1 VNLWLISGAAVST
14 ALVLCAAMCLR
25 GSPERRLVGLEMT
38 SMLVVIAMVLF
49 TIGFGRLP
57 FIDLPLALAI
67 LSFGG
72 GLVYVRFLGKYL

>member
-1 VNLWLISGAAVST
+1 MNLWLTAAALVASS
-14 ALVLCAAMCLR
+14 LVLCAFMCLR
-25 GSPERRLVGLEMT
+25 GTPERRLVGVEMT
-38 SMLVVIAMVLF
+38 SMIVITSMVLF

-72 GLVYVRFLGKYL
+72 GLVFVRFLRRYL